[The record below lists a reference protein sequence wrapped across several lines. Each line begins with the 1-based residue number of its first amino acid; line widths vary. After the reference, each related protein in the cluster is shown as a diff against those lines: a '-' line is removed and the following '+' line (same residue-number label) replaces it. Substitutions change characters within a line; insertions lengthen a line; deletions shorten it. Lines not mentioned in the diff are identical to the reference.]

1 MEPLGV
7 AKRSESGFM
16 ESNSVYK
23 RSLNLLKDMIRDIFE
38 EDEGVK
44 IVLFG
49 SRARGDYTRVSDI
62 DVGILLGEDETNRRK
77 FILLEE
83 RVENS
88 NIPYKVD
95 LVNLSQTSEEFRE
108 KALREGISWK
118 NWESIGGSWND

>member
-118 NWESIGGSWND
+118 NW

>member
-1 MEPLGV
+1 MKDMLL
-7 AKRSESGFM
+7 ES
-16 ESNSVYK
+16 SAVYK
-23 RSLNLLKDMIRDIFE
+23 RSLNLLKDMIGDTFGK
-38 EDEGVK
+38 DKGVK

-62 DVGILLGEDETNRRK
+62 DVGILLEENKANRKK
-77 FILLEE
+77 FILLKE

-95 LVNLSQTSEEFRE
+95 LVDLSQTSEEFRE

-118 NWESIGGSWND
+118 NWKEE